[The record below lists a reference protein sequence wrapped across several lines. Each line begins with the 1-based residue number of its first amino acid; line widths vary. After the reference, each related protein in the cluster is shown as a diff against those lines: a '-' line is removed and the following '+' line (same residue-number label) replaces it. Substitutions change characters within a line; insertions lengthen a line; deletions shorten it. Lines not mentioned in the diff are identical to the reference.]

1 MKKDVRIY
9 LLKAVSI
16 DLENKKRRDYNK
28 LITVK
33 GFYTNLKELYNNFDS
48 DTIQSYSTVASH
60 INKDGFY
67 RVRDGKFH
75 FYDSL
80 EFFNEITITRVLANR
95 IYTKRTSIS
104 LTDLLLKEASRASQD
119 GFTIFK

>member
-16 DLENKKRRDYNK
+16 DFENKKRRDFNK
-28 LITVK
+28 LITIQ
-33 GFYTNLKELYNNFDS
+33 GYYTNLKELYNNFDS
-48 DTIQSYSTVASH
+48 ETIQSYSTVASH

-67 RVRDGKFH
+67 RVKDCKFQ

-95 IYTKRTSIS
+95 IYTKKTSIS
-104 LTDLLLKEASRASQD
+104 LTDLLLKEASRVSQD
-119 GFTIFK
+119 GFSIFK

>member
-16 DLENKKRRDYNK
+16 DLENQKRRDYNK
-28 LITVK
+28 LITVQ
-33 GFYTNLKELYNNFDS
+33 GYYTNLKELYNNFDS

-67 RVRDGKFH
+67 RVRDGKFR
-75 FYDSL
+75 FSDSL
-80 EFFNEITITRVLANR
+80 KFFNEITITRVLANR

-104 LTDLLLKEASRASQD
+104 LTDLLLKESSRVSQD
-119 GFTIFK
+119 GFSIFK